1 MSLAHRHGKAGQF
14 GKSESQ
20 RRLMRVM
27 TILALWAVFTG
38 VGFGY
43 FAGRME
49 ALVGWVSLA
58 LALTG
63 IAVGERMLSPVLDKM
78 TKERIRYL
86 RGGQV
91 EALVAWLLEDL
102 GDEWHVFNGVMIRDH
117 LDIDHVL
124 LGPGGLYSISTKSC
138 RGLLSRGAEG
148 RVLLNLRPTQIVAEA
163 QDHAMQLK
171 ARMEGLMVNGVP
183 WVQPVLAVPFAWVDV
198 PGGRDKVWIL
208 HQENLLDAFEKLPRK
223 LSKDELAHLL
233 RVMKT
238 IADEGKNLYR
248 PPTAATRK
256 L

>member
-78 TKERIRYL
+78 TK
-86 RGGQV
+86 
-91 EALVAWLLEDL
+91 
-102 GDEWHVFNGVMIRDH
+102 
-117 LDIDHVL
+117 
-124 LGPGGLYSISTKSC
+124 
-138 RGLLSRGAEG
+138 
-148 RVLLNLRPTQIVAEA
+148 
-163 QDHAMQLK
+163 
-171 ARMEGLMVNGVP
+171 
-183 WVQPVLAVPFAWVDV
+183 
-198 PGGRDKVWIL
+198 
-208 HQENLLDAFEKLPRK
+208 
-223 LSKDELAHLL
+223 
-233 RVMKT
+233 
-238 IADEGKNLYR
+238 
-248 PPTAATRK
+248 
-256 L
+256 